1 MKCFYHLDLD
11 GKCAGYLV
19 WHYACLG
26 EEDEK
31 PENFIKINYGMEF
44 PLDKIKKDE
53 RVFIVD
59 FSIEPG
65 DMRELLKIT
74 KNVVWIDHH
83 KTTIEKYKD
92 FESYIPGIRMTGPGI
107 SGASLVWWYFNN
119 NAFYDGMEKVQGL
132 QPQEDEDWD
141 EDMPLALLLVAD
153 WDTWTFNYREKTKYF
168 HTAFEM
174 LEYEPWQ
181 FGRWFELIKD
191 PYVLIEQGRLLYQYK
206 QKQAEEY
213 IKSKGFAVEFE
224 GYKCFAVNYGLIN
237 SDFFES
243 VDDKY
248 DVYIG
253 FAYNGGSKR
262 WSYSLRAAND
272 DVDVSKIAVKYGG
285 GGHKGAAGFASDK
298 YVLGEMSQ

>member
-1 MKCFYHLDLD
+1 
-11 GKCAGYLV
+11 
-19 WHYACLG
+19 
-26 EEDEK
+26 
-31 PENFIKINYGMEF
+31 
-44 PLDKIKKDE
+44 
-53 RVFIVD
+53 
-59 FSIEPG
+59 
-65 DMRELLKIT
+65 
-74 KNVVWIDHH
+74 
-83 KTTIEKYKD
+83 
-92 FESYIPGIRMTGPGI
+92 
-107 SGASLVWWYFNN
+107 
-119 NAFYDGMEKVQGL
+119 
-132 QPQEDEDWD
+132 
-141 EDMPLALLLVAD
+141 MPLAILLVAD
-153 WDTWTFNYREKTKYF
+153 WDTWTFNYRKHTKYF

-181 FGRWFELIKD
+181 YDEWFELIKD
-191 PYVLIEQGRLLYQYK
+191 PYVFIEQGRLLYQYK

-224 GYKCFAVNYGLIN
+224 GYKYFAVNHGLIN

>member
-44 PLDKIKKDE
+44 PLDKIEKDE

-59 FSIEPG
+59 FSIEPE

-92 FESYIPGIRMTGPGI
+92 FKDYIPGIRMTGPGI

-132 QPQEDEDWD
+132 QP
-141 EDMPLALLLVAD
+141 
-153 WDTWTFNYREKTKYF
+153 R
-168 HTAFEM
+168 
-174 LEYEPWQ
+174 
-181 FGRWFELIKD
+181 
-191 PYVLIEQGRLLYQYK
+191 
-206 QKQAEEY
+206 
-213 IKSKGFAVEFE
+213 
-224 GYKCFAVNYGLIN
+224 
-237 SDFFES
+237 
-243 VDDKY
+243 
-248 DVYIG
+248 
-253 FAYNGGSKR
+253 
-262 WSYSLRAAND
+262 
-272 DVDVSKIAVKYGG
+272 
-285 GGHKGAAGFASDK
+285 
-298 YVLGEMSQ
+298 

>member
-44 PLDKIKKDE
+44 PLDKIEKDE

-59 FSIEPG
+59 FSIEPE

-132 QPQEDEDWD
+132 QPQ
-141 EDMPLALLLVAD
+141 
-153 WDTWTFNYREKTKYF
+153 
-168 HTAFEM
+168 
-174 LEYEPWQ
+174 
-181 FGRWFELIKD
+181 KD
-191 PYVLIEQGRLLYQYK
+191 PYVLIEEGQLLYKYK

-224 GYKCFAVNYGLIN
+224 GYKCFAVNHGLIN

-298 YVLGEMSQ
+298 YVLGEMS

>member
-1 MKCFYHLDLD
+1 
-11 GKCAGYLV
+11 
-19 WHYACLG
+19 
-26 EEDEK
+26 
-31 PENFIKINYGMEF
+31 MEF
-44 PLDKIKKDE
+44 PLNKIEKDE

-59 FSIEPG
+59 FSIEPE

-83 KTTIEKYKD
+83 KTTIEKYQD

-107 SGASLVWWYFNN
+107 SGASLTCWYFRN
-119 NAFYDGMEKVQGL
+119 NAFSDGMERVQGL
-132 QPQEDEDWD
+132 QPDENEDWD
-141 EDMPLALLLVAD
+141 EDMPLAILLVAD
-153 WDTWTFNYREKTKYF
+153 WDTWTFNYRKHTKYF

-181 FGRWFELIKD
+181 YGEWFELIKD
-191 PYVLIEQGRLLYQYK
+191 PYVFIEQGRLLYQYK

-213 IKSKGFAVEFE
+213 IESKGFAVEFE
-224 GYKCFAVNYGLIN
+224 GYKCFAVNHGLIN

-298 YVLGEMSQ
+298 YVLGEMS

>member
-19 WHYACLG
+19 GAYVCTK
-26 EEDEK
+26 EDRK

-44 PLDKIKKDE
+44 PIDKIEKDE
-53 RVFIVD
+53 EVFIVD
-59 FSIEPG
+59 FSIDPD
-65 DMRELLKIT
+65 DMRKLLKIT

-83 KTTIEKYKD
+83 KSAIEKYKD
-92 FESYIPGIRMTGPGI
+92 FEEHISGVRMTGPGI
-107 SGASLVWWYFNN
+107 SGATLTEWFFQCNSKV
-119 NAFYDGMEKVQGL
+119 DGMEAIPGL
-132 QPQEDEDWD
+132 KPEMDDYMWTNIPT
-141 EDMPLALLLVAD
+141 MIKLVAD
-153 WDTWTFNYREKTKYF
+153 WDTWTFEYGDRTKYF

-174 LEYEPWQ
+174 YEYEPWEYDQ
-181 FGRWFELIKD
+181 WEDLSINLNR
-191 PYVLIEQGRLLYQYK
+191 YVHQGKMLYMYK

-224 GYKCFAVNYGLIN
+224 GYKCFAVNHGLIN

-248 DVYIG
+248 DIYIG

-272 DVDVSKIAVKYGG
+272 NVDVSEIAVKYGG

-298 YVLGEMSQ
+298 YVLGEMS

>member
-31 PENFIKINYGMEF
+31 PENFIKINYDMEF
-44 PLDKIKKDE
+44 PLDKIEKDE

-59 FSIEPG
+59 LRIEPE
-65 DMRELLKIT
+65 DMRALLKIT

-83 KTTIEKYKD
+83 KASIEKYKD
-92 FESYIPGIRMTGPGI
+92 FESYIPGIRMTGPAI
-107 SGASLVWWYFNN
+107 SGASLACWYFRN
-119 NAFYDGMEKVQGL
+119 NAFSDGMERVQGL
-132 QPQEDEDWD
+132 QPDEYVDWD
-141 EDMPLALLLVAD
+141 EDMPLAILLVAD
-153 WDTWTFNYREKTKYF
+153 WDTWTFNYRKHTKYF

-181 FGRWFELIKD
+181 GDEWFELIKD

-224 GYKCFAVNYGLIN
+224 GYKCFTVNHGLIN

-243 VDDKY
+243 VDDMY

-253 FAYNGGSKR
+253 FAYNGGSKK

-285 GGHKGAAGFASDK
+285 GGHKGAAGFVSDK
-298 YVLGEMSQ
+298 YVLGEMS